1 MTDIQY
7 GEVGKRLKE
16 LRESL
21 VLTQDAFG
29 EKIKYSQNL
38 VSENEGGGKKNK
50 EGVKSIASRYLDM
63 VSTVFGSDR
72 TWLETGKGEMFMPV
86 KEASQTGQQNPQN
99 AAVYPVDLGQEIQ
112 LPFISISARASFIES
127 FLSDSENEE
136 MGKYPV
142 LYKGDPKDL
151 SVIEILGD
159 SMLPKYEDRD
169 KVLARKINPDD
180 WKYTI
185 GNVAVLYKSYFVVK
199 RILQNDLTRNGTLTL
214 TSINPAGGVITVR
227 EDEILAVWKIVRLVD
242 REEKD

>member
-1 MTDIQY
+1 MTDIQTINFRLKIVREQLKLSQ
-7 GEVGKRLKE
+7 GTMAIELGLKRPNLSKIENVEVGRNVPKDTVYLLK
-16 LRESL
+16 
-21 VLTQDAFG
+21 
-29 EKIKYSQNL
+29 
-38 VSENEGGGKKNK
+38 
-50 EGVKSIASRYLDM
+50 
-63 VSTVFGSDR
+63 DR
-72 TWLETGKGEMFMPV
+72 FNVNPIWFETGEGEMFMPV
-86 KEASQTGQQNPQN
+86 KEASQNGQQNPQN

-199 RILQNDLTRNGTLTL
+199 RILQNELSKNGTVTL
-214 TSINPAGGVITVR
+214 TSINPSGGVITVR